1 MIEVADTGT
10 GIASQDLP
18 RIYDPFFTTK
28 GVGQGTG
35 LGLSIAYG
43 VVKEHSGSIECKSGP
58 DQGTRFTVSLPL
70 ASRVEQRSA
79 VQVSEALPR

>member
-43 VVKEHSGSIECKSGP
+43 VIKEHSGSIECKSGP

-70 ASRVEQRSA
+70 PPRSGTRSGA
-79 VQVSEALPR
+79 QG